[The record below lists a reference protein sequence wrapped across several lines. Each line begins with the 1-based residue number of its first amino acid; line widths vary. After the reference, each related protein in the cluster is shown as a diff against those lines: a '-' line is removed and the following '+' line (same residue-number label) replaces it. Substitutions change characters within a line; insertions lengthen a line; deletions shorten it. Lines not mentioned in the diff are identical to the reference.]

1 MRLVVTRE
9 VLDLI
14 EEAARA
20 AHPLECCGI
29 LFGDGTSI
37 TGAKPTNNVHT
48 NPAAH
53 FEIDPQGLID
63 AHRAEREGGPQIAG
77 YYHSHPNG
85 IARPSDTDRASAAH
99 DGKVWAVV
107 ASNDVT
113 FWRDDPSDFVPL
125 SYSVI
130 AE

>member
-29 LFGDGTSI
+29 LFGEGGSI
-37 TGAKPTNNVHT
+37 TAAIPANNVHPD
-48 NPAAH
+48 PATH
-53 FEIDPQGLID
+53 FEVDAQALID
-63 AHRAEREGGPQIAG
+63 AHRAERNGGPKIAG

-85 IARPSDTDRASAAH
+85 LARPSATDIASAAH
-99 DGKVWAVV
+99 DGKIWAIIVDGAV
-107 ASNDVT
+107 N
-113 FWRDDPSDFVPL
+113 FWRDDAECFTAL
-125 SYSVI
+125 SYSV
-130 AE
+130 ADG